1 MALSNSSSSDRNRK
15 LRVFFMPFF
24 ASGHMIPMT
33 DVARLV
39 ALRFPGE
46 VEPTMVVTPAN
57 AALIAP
63 SLRGSPGVLVLTY
76 PFPSVGLPPGVE
88 NLSSAPAA
96 ETWRI
101 YRAVDESRAVHA
113 DLLRRHR
120 PDAVVADVA
129 FWWTTALAA
138 ELGVPRLTF
147 YPVGVF
153 SQLALT
159 NLFKIRAR
167 IMASDAQP
175 VEVPDLPGPH
185 RIRIPKSE
193 LPDFLVSDDHLTAA
207 WPRIREAQERGYG
220 CVVNTFYELEPDYC
234 DRYRRTEAKRA
245 YFVGP
250 VALSLY
256 GGGGGGSGSGS
267 GSESAEERGG
277 GGAGAREVV
286 AWLDAREAGSVVF
299 VCFGSW
305 CHFSAAQL
313 GELARGLELSGKAFL
328 WAVREGGGAAEEWTA
343 EEGWEERV
351 RGRGMVLRG
360 WAPQVTILG
369 HPAVGAFLTHCGW
382 NSVLEAAAA
391 GVAVLTWPLV
401 FEQFINERLVAEV
414 VGFGEKVWGEGRR
427 SAREV
432 EVEGE
437 GEVVPAEAIAN
448 AVTRFMEGE
457 EWGQR
462 TRRRAREVAEKAKAA
477 VAQGGS
483 SWRDL
488 GRLIE
493 DLLREWRGVEQEGA
507 GNA

>member
-1 MALSNSSSSDRNRK
+1 MALSNSSSSSDRNRK

-120 PDAVVADVA
+120 PDAVVSDVA

-256 GGGGGGSGSGS
+256 GG
-267 GSESAEERGG
+267 SESAEERGG
-277 GGAGAREVV
+277 GGPGAREVV

-343 EEGWEERV
+343 EE
-351 RGRGMVLRG
+351 
-360 WAPQVTILG
+360 
-369 HPAVGAFLTHCGW
+369 
-382 NSVLEAAAA
+382 
-391 GVAVLTWPLV
+391 
-401 FEQFINERLVAEV
+401 FEQFINETLVAEV

-432 EVEGE
+432 E
-437 GEVVPAEAIAN
+437 GEVVPAEAIAT

-457 EWGQR
+457 EGAER
-462 TRRRAREVAEKAKAA
+462 ARRRASEVAEKARAA
-477 VAQGGS
+477 VAEGGS

-488 GRLIE
+488 SRLIE